1 MWGKKK
7 KGTTKCDKI
16 TVKCVLEPYNVRMK
30 LLNLRKNKRTS
41 KCDKNTVKCDFEFHN
56 VRMEPSNMT
65 KNKKTTKCNKR
76 TVTCNVGTAQY
87 KNEIVNYEDKIVKY

>member
-1 MWGKKK
+1 M
-7 KGTTKCDKI
+7 
-16 TVKCVLEPYNVRMK
+16 LEPYNVRMK

-41 KCDKNTVKCDFEFHN
+41 KCDKNTVKCDLEFHN

-65 KNKKTTKCNKR
+65 KNKRTTKCNKR
-76 TVTCNVGTAQY
+76 TITCNVGTAQY